1 MIGMSN
7 IDVNV
12 NSCIVVSCVSM
23 FSMFIVISIVISMV
37 IMLQFQVRARREAFA
52 ECMRPEETFISLDH
66 VILYCITLY
75 HIVHMYV

>member
-37 IMLQFQVRARREAFA
+37 IMLQF
-52 ECMRPEETFISLDH
+52 
-66 VILYCITLY
+66 
-75 HIVHMYV
+75 